1 MRNWLSRIY
10 DHFSFHVCVLFTLTP
25 KQQSY
30 IQRSKKNVEEIE
42 KKDWQESGSCLS
54 INKTKTMG
62 TLSST
67 RASNA
72 VARIGIYCNEKTLSM
87 CSLWKPFPL
96 YYRQTHN
103 CTGSYPRHFI
113 NISFYFLRWFVNNA
127 WYEGLRSNTM
137 PNTLKCVERFYSF
150 YSNCLGLKKNH
161 LMWCL

>member
-1 MRNWLSRIY
+1 MCNWLSRIY
-10 DHFSFHVCVLFTLTP
+10 DHFSFHVCVLFTSTA
-25 KQQSY
+25 KQQNY
-30 IQRSKKNVEEIE
+30 IQRSKKKML
-42 KKDWQESGSCLS
+42 KKLKKKTDKNRAVVWLS

-72 VARIGIYCNEKTLSM
+72 VARIGIYCNEKRYQCAVCVS
-87 CSLWKPFPL
+87 
-96 YYRQTHN
+96 QTHN

-113 NISFYFLRWFVNNA
+113 NIKFDFLRWFVNKA

-150 YSNCLGLKKNH
+150 YSNCLGLKKKH